1 MNFFKLVGQRYSLGG
16 GEPRCSGK
24 KYRDKDKVIVTRE
37 RGAQVFKIKKNN
49 NNNNDINND
58 GNNDN
63 DNSYQGA
70 GSRDVQ
76 DKGKERAGSLRAP
89 EHHA

>member
-24 KYRDKDKVIVTRE
+24 KYRDKDKVIVTRG

-49 NNNNDINND
+49 NKNNDI
-58 GNNDN
+58 NNDN

-76 DKGKERAGSLRAP
+76 DKGMERAGSLRAP
-89 EHHA
+89 EHHV

>member
-1 MNFFKLVGQRYSLGG
+1 MGSPGVQ
-16 GEPRCSGK
+16 EK
-24 KYRDKDKVIVTRE
+24 KYRDKDKVIVTRG

-49 NNNNDINND
+49 NNNNDMNN
-58 GNNDN
+58 GN

-76 DKGKERAGSLRAP
+76 DKGMERAGSLHAP
-89 EHHA
+89 EHHV

>member
-1 MNFFKLVGQRYSLGG
+1 MVGQRYFLGG

-58 GNNDN
+58 N

-76 DKGKERAGSLRAP
+76 HNKMEKVNLVCLDFGAYLCM
-89 EHHA
+89 

>member
-1 MNFFKLVGQRYSLGG
+1 MVGQRYFLED

-24 KYRDKDKVIVTRE
+24 KYRDKDKVIVTRG

-49 NNNNDINND
+49 NNNNENN
-58 GNNDN
+58 NNSNSDN
-63 DNSYQGA
+63 DNSYQGV

-89 EHHA
+89 EHHV